1 MKVLL
6 MRLKVFHIITTL
18 FDKGFKS
25 KNAARTFTNV
35 EQLREIMPDLLHGY
49 LKEDE
54 MPNSLILLAPPPE
67 HTSEAFEFDLEY
79 AKKAVKAE
87 DKIRFMQ
94 AAADANLSFPA
105 AVKSFESTLGIEISE
120 AKTPKLYLLMRRV
133 MTDAGLSTYAA
144 KNHYNRERPFVV
156 TNTKTCTPEQEEVLR
171 KVGSFP
177 SGHAAVGWAWA
188 LVFSEIF
195 PYNERMILRRGY
207 DFGESRI
214 ICNAHWRSDVEMG
227 RVMGRATVDCLR
239 DNLVFQDDLAI
250 AKEEVLMILKETENN
265 A

>member
-1 MKVLL
+1 
-6 MRLKVFHIITTL
+6 MRLKIFNIINTL
-18 FDKGFKS
+18 VNKGFKS
-25 KNAARTFTNV
+25 KSALHTFTNV

-49 LKEDE
+49 LKEEE
-54 MPNSLILLAPPPE
+54 MPNSLKLLEPPPE
-67 HTSEAFEFDLEY
+67 HVSEAFEFDLEY
-79 AKKAVKAE
+79 AKKAIKSK
-87 DKIRFMQ
+87 DKMRFMQ

-120 AKTPKLYLLMRRV
+120 VKTPKLYLLMRRV

-144 KNHYNRERPFVV
+144 KNYYNRERPFVV
-156 TNTKTCTPEQEEVLR
+156 TKTKTCTPEQEEVLR

-195 PYNERMILRRGY
+195 PYNERMILKRGY

-214 ICNAHWRSDVEMG
+214 ICNAHWHSDVEMG
-227 RVMGRATVDCLR
+227 RVMGRATVERLR
-239 DNLVFQDDLAI
+239 DNSVFKEDLAI
-250 AKEEVLMILKETENN
+250 AKQEVLMILDEDENKEVNN
-265 A
+265 

>member
-1 MKVLL
+1 
-6 MRLKVFHIITTL
+6 MRSKIFHIINTL
-18 FDKGFKS
+18 VNKGFKS
-25 KNAARTFTNV
+25 KSAARTFTNV

-49 LKEDE
+49 LKEEE
-54 MPNSLILLAPPPE
+54 MPNSLSLLAPPPE
-67 HTSEAFEFDLEY
+67 HASKAFEFDLEY
-79 AKKAVKAE
+79 AKKVVKSK
-87 DKIRFMQ
+87 DKIRFVQ
-94 AAADANLSFPA
+94 AATDANLAFPS

-120 AKTPKLYLLMRRV
+120 TNTPKLYLLMCRV

-144 KNHYNRERPFVV
+144 KNYYNRERPFMV

-195 PYNERMILRRGY
+195 PYNERMILKRGY

-214 ICNAHWRSDVEMG
+214 ICNAHWHSDVEMG
-227 RVMGRATVDCLR
+227 RVMGRETVDRLR
-239 DNLVFQDDLAI
+239 DNLIFQEDLAI
-250 AKEEVLMILKETENN
+250 AKQEVLRILNEADKRKNN
-265 A
+265 NN

>member
-1 MKVLL
+1 
-6 MRLKVFHIITTL
+6 MRLKIFHIINTL
-18 FDKGFKS
+18 VNKGFKS
-25 KNAARTFTNV
+25 KSALRTFTNV

-49 LKEDE
+49 LKEEE
-54 MPNSLILLAPPPE
+54 MPNSLKLLEPPPE
-67 HTSEAFEFDLEY
+67 HVSTAFEFDLEY
-79 AKKAVKAE
+79 AKKAIKSK

-94 AAADANLSFPA
+94 AAADADLSFPA

-144 KNHYNRERPFVV
+144 KNYYNRERPFMV
-156 TNTKTCTPEQEEVLR
+156 TKTKTCTPEQEEVLS

-195 PYNERMILRRGY
+195 PYNERMILKRGY

-214 ICNAHWRSDVEMG
+214 VCNAHWHSDVEMG
-227 RVMGRATVDCLR
+227 RVMGRAIVDRLR
-239 DNLVFQDDLAI
+239 DNSVFKEDLAI
-250 AKEEVLMILKETENN
+250 AKKEVLMVLDEDRNMGTNN
-265 A
+265 